1 MNSRAHR
8 VSPVLATETTLRTM
22 GRTLVN
28 DVQTTLNPTTVAGV
42 IDADSLEAVC
52 DAVHRARAAGKPLA
66 VCGGRHAMGGQQ
78 FCSDGMLLDT
88 SGLDRVL
95 DFERH
100 RGIVEVEAGIQ
111 WPALLGFLHE
121 AQRDAKRPWA
131 IAQKQTGADRFSLG
145 GSVSANVHG
154 RGLAMRPLVADVES
168 LVVVDPAGEI
178 RPCSREQNPDL
189 FRLVVGGYG
198 LFGIV
203 YSVRLRLVP
212 RRTLERVVELESV
225 EALSECFDERLR
237 AGFTYGDF
245 QFAIDPDSPD
255 FLRRGIFSC
264 YRPVADRPI
273 LEGQRALSRDDWR
286 NLLYLAHTDKSRAF
300 DLYTAHYL
308 ATSGQLYSSD
318 AHQFADYVD
327 GYHSDVD
334 GRLGSPHPATEVITE
349 IYVPRERLADF
360 MAEAAEDFRRN
371 HVDVIYG
378 TIRLIEVDGETFL
391 AWARERWACVIF
403 NLHTVHTPDGL
414 EASAAAFRRLIDMA
428 ISRGGSYYLTYHR
441 WATRAQVEACYP
453 QFPELLR
460 LKRRH
465 DPDELLQSDWYR
477 HYRSMFA
484 ADLGAAA

>member
-1 MNSRAHR
+1 
-8 VSPVLATETTLRTM
+8 M
-22 GRTLVN
+22 GTTLVN
-28 DVQTTLNPTTVAGV
+28 DVQSTLNPTHIDGV
-42 IDADSLEAVC
+42 FHADSIESICEAVR
-52 DAVHRARAAGKPLA
+52 RARAANKPLT

-78 FCSDGMLLDT
+78 FCSGGLLLDT

-111 WPALLGFLHE
+111 WPALLAYLQQ
-121 AQRDAKRPWA
+121 AQRDDRRPWA

-145 GSVSANVHG
+145 GSVSANGHG

-168 LVVVDPAGEI
+168 MVVVDPAGEI
-178 RPCSREQNPDL
+178 RPCSREQNADL

-212 RRTLERVVELESV
+212 RRTLERVVELESI
-225 EALSECFDERLR
+225 EALGERFDERLS

-245 QFAIDPDSPD
+245 QFGIDPDSPD

-264 YRPVADRPI
+264 YRPVADQPI
-273 LEGQRALSRDDWR
+273 PQGQRGLSRDDWR

-300 DLYTAHYL
+300 DLYTKHYL

-327 GYHSDVD
+327 GYHGDLD
-334 GRLGSPHPATEVITE
+334 QRLGSPHPATEVITE

-360 MAEAAEDFRRN
+360 MGEAAEDFRR
-371 HVDVIYG
+371 HGTEVIYG
-378 TIRLIEVDGETFL
+378 TIRLIEADGETFL
-391 AWARERWACVIF
+391 AWARERWSCVIF

-414 EASAAAFRRLIDMA
+414 EASAAAFRRLIDLA
-428 ISRGGSYYLTYHR
+428 ISRDGSYYLTYHR
-441 WATRAQVEACYP
+441 WATREQLEACYP

-484 ADLGAAA
+484 TELVTDA